1 VLDALPGSAA
11 LVAFARYAPVD
22 VLSRPGTAPAE
33 ELVAFVARGEVRT
46 LVPLGPA
53 EAIAERVTAWHDAAS
68 TPPRRPEAREDRRPG
83 EVLRERLW
91 DPVARAVGD
100 ADLVF
105 VVPDGVLN
113 LVSFAA
119 LPHPDGWFLAET
131 GRAFAY
137 LSAERDLVPDDGTD
151 LGKGLL
157 AVGDPDFE
165 ASIAS
170 TSPGRSVAAGPRPAG
185 WTSLELA
192 PRRRGEGCP
201 DLASIRFGALPATR
215 EEVDGIAATWRR
227 DRRAGEAIVLVG
239 SAATEHAIKTGAP
252 GKQVLHLATH
262 GFFLAEGC
270 PPEDSL
276 LVPDE
281 GLRGAGKVAPMSR
294 WQPTEV
300 TRENPLL
307 RAGLAL
313 AAANRREEAVAV
325 RDEDGILTAEEIAA
339 LDLRGVGWAVLS
351 ACDTGLGEVR
361 DGEGVV
367 GLRRAFEIA
376 GVRSLVM
383 SLWSV
388 DDEATRDWMLA
399 LYAAR
404 NGVDGDAAG
413 AVQGACLD
421 VIRERRARGA
431 SVHPFYWAGFLA
443 TGR

>member
-1 VLDALPGSAA
+1 
-11 LVAFARYAPVD
+11 
-22 VLSRPGTAPAE
+22 
-33 ELVAFVARGEVRT
+33 
-46 LVPLGPA
+46 
-53 EAIAERVTAWHDAAS
+53 
-68 TPPRRPEAREDRRPG
+68 
-83 EVLRERLW
+83 
-91 DPVARAVGD
+91 
-100 ADLVF
+100 
-105 VVPDGVLN
+105 
-113 LVSFAA
+113 
-119 LPHPDGWFLAET
+119 
-131 GRAFAY
+131 
-137 LSAERDLVPDDGTD
+137 
-151 LGKGLL
+151 
-157 AVGDPDFE
+157 
-165 ASIAS
+165 
-170 TSPGRSVAAGPRPAG
+170 
-185 WTSLELA
+185 
-192 PRRRGEGCP
+192 
-201 DLASIRFGALPATR
+201 
-215 EEVDGIAATWRR
+215 
-227 DRRAGEAIVLVG
+227 
-239 SAATEHAIKTGAP
+239 
-252 GKQVLHLATH
+252 
-262 GFFLAEGC
+262 
-270 PPEDSL
+270 
-276 LVPDE
+276 
-281 GLRGAGKVAPMSR
+281 MSR